1 MKITAIFLDDSSSL
15 QLLQSWT
22 IRDNYRLNT
31 EWDALGKL
39 SFRTIGTFYQSWMK
53 VVTIIIIIINNK
65 SDYLSCGSYIY
76 KVRELLIRIR
86 QNLKS
91 SCWNLSD
98 WLHLTKMYLSIFCDW
113 FKVVIP
119 KLGYFISL
127 RIKLGLRNGRGKMDL
142 RLIAGNLSANK
153 G

>member
-1 MKITAIFLDDSSSL
+1 
-15 QLLQSWT
+15 
-22 IRDNYRLNT
+22 
-31 EWDALGKL
+31 
-39 SFRTIGTFYQSWMK
+39 
-53 VVTIIIIIINNK
+53 
-65 SDYLSCGSYIY
+65 
-76 KVRELLIRIR
+76 
-86 QNLKS
+86 
-91 SCWNLSD
+91 
-98 WLHLTKMYLSIFCDW
+98 MYLSIFCDR